1 MTQAAAIP
9 RRYGNLVAA
18 IATVAC
24 CDIAMGL
31 TLQLLPLLMERQG
44 IPAWIMGVNAAMGPI
59 GILMAGPLLPHI
71 IGRAGSKQVALGVI
85 ALLIATMIAFPLAP
99 SLWLWFPI
107 RFMFGIAAGTLF
119 TVSEA
124 WVLTF
129 AGDGNRGRI
138 MGLYTSVLA
147 VTFSVGPLILP
158 FTGIDGW
165 TPWLIGAACIAA
177 GALPL
182 AFVEVNDDVFRQKQ
196 GGGFF
201 RFIARAPLLLFAVAA
216 ATLFDS
222 VFISF
227 FTIFGLRHGL
237 ELEVASRILGAG
249 IIGTTLL
256 FYPLGLLAD
265 RWSRIGVVVLTA
277 GATIVLSLSLI
288 PLINTWA
295 IWPAVILLA
304 VSAFG
309 VYVVALAIM
318 GDTFKGPDVIAG
330 SAAFAAMW
338 GVGGLLGPPIAGAAI
353 DGFGINAMP
362 VTLAVFYAILL
373 VGLALNG
380 GRLVREPAH
389 G

>member
-1 MTQAAAIP
+1 MSQTAAIP
-9 RRYGNLVAA
+9 ARYGNLVAA

-31 TLQLLPLLMERQG
+31 TLQLLPLLMEEQG

-71 IGRAGSKQVALGVI
+71 IGHIGSKQVAVAVI
-85 ALLIATMIAFPLAP
+85 AILIATMLAFRLSP
-99 SLWLWFPI
+99 SIWLWFPI
-107 RFMFGIAAGTLF
+107 RFIFGIAAGTLF
-119 TVSEA
+119 TISEA

-147 VTFSVGPLILP
+147 VTFSVGPLVIP
-158 FTGIDGW
+158 FTGVDGW

-182 AFVEVNDDVFRQKQ
+182 AFVDVDDNVFRQKR

-201 RFIARAPLLLFAVAA
+201 RFIGRAPLLLFAVAA
-216 ATLFDS
+216 ATLFDN

-237 ELEVASRILGAG
+237 ELEVASRILGIA
-249 IIGTTLL
+249 IIGNVLL
-256 FYPLGLLAD
+256 FYPMGLLAD
-265 RWSRIGVVVLTA
+265 RWSRMGVVVVTAILTI
-277 GATIVLSLSLI
+277 GLSLSLI
-288 PLINTWA
+288 PLIDTWA
-295 IWPAVILLA
+295 IWPAVIFLA
-304 VSAFG
+304 AAAFG
-309 VYVVALAIM
+309 VYVVALAVM
-318 GDTFKGPDVIAG
+318 GDSFKGPDVVAG

-362 VTLAVFYAILL
+362 VTLAAFYAILL
-373 VGLALNG
+373 AGLAMNG

>member
-1 MTQAAAIP
+1 MTQTAATS

-71 IGRAGSKQVALGVI
+71 IGRFGSKQIALGVI
-85 ALLIATMIAFPLAP
+85 AILIATMLAFPLMP
-99 SLWLWFPI
+99 SIWLWFPI
-107 RFMFGIAAGTLF
+107 RFIFGIAAGTLF
-119 TVSEA
+119 TISEA

-138 MGLYTSVLA
+138 MGLYVSVLA

-158 FTGIDGW
+158 YTGIDGW
-165 TPWLIGAACIAA
+165 TPWVIGMACIAA

-182 AFVEVNDDVFRQKQ
+182 AFVEVSDDVFRQKQ

-201 RFIARAPLLLFAVAA
+201 RFIGRAPLLLFAVGA

-237 ELEVASRILGAG
+237 ELETASHILGIA
-249 IIGTTLL
+249 IIGNTFL
-256 FYPLGLLAD
+256 FYPMGLLAD
-265 RWSRIGVVVLTA
+265 RWSRIGVVVVTA
-277 GATIVLSLSLI
+277 GLTIVLSLSLI
-288 PLINTWA
+288 PLIGTWA
-295 IWPAVILLA
+295 IWPAAIMLSA
-304 VSAFG
+304 CAFG
-309 VYVVALAIM
+309 VYVVALATM

-338 GVGGLLGPPIAGAAI
+338 GVGGLLGPPIAGASI
-353 DGFGINAMP
+353 DAFGINAMP

-373 VGLALNG
+373 AGLALNG
-380 GRLVREPAH
+380 GRLVRKPAH